1 MSASRSNPLPSG
13 IEMSQMQIS
22 ASSPGRPARLRR
34 AAELAHHLNIGL
46 QRQQLHKARTHNVMI
61 VDKRHAQGH
70 GNLRLEGKC
79 ASIPYAHTGIID
91 EENVLA
97 EITGCARLPAGG
109 ITGWQAPF
117 YSAGDGTSC
126 FIHDATVR
134 RGVTEATE
142 DGVEQLDVTVR
153 SADALLRLQLL
164 KGAEV
169 LRVLEELVR
178 RPHHHRH
185 AELFRR
191 RHFARVPCRCVFSP
205 IDSP

>member
-1 MSASRSNPLPSG
+1 M
-13 IEMSQMQIS
+13 
-22 ASSPGRPARLRR
+22 
-34 AAELAHHLNIGL
+34 
-46 QRQQLHKARTHNVMI
+46 
-61 VDKRHAQGH
+61 
-70 GNLRLEGKC
+70 
-79 ASIPYAHTGIID
+79 
-91 EENVLA
+91 A

-178 RPHHHRH
+178 RPNHHRH

-191 RHFARVPCRCVFSP
+191 RHFARRAVQVRILADRLAVIGGIEHDGLLVPHLVDHVTDKAVGIQHRIVEGVDQLRLGAGVIHPMHSG
-205 IDSP
+205 

>member
-1 MSASRSNPLPSG
+1 M
-13 IEMSQMQIS
+13 
-22 ASSPGRPARLRR
+22 
-34 AAELAHHLNIGL
+34 
-46 QRQQLHKARTHNVMI
+46 
-61 VDKRHAQGH
+61 
-70 GNLRLEGKC
+70 
-79 ASIPYAHTGIID
+79 
-91 EENVLA
+91 A

-134 RGVTEATE
+134 RGVAEATE

-178 RPHHHRH
+178 RPNHHRH
-185 AELFRR
+185 TELFRR
-191 RHFARVPCRCVFSP
+191 RHFARRAVQVRILADRLAVIGGIEHDGLLVPHRSITLLIKLSVYSTVLSKALISCALVQESSTP
-205 IDSP
+205 MHSG